1 MCWLTWHFKGGMKW
15 LVVELNASV
24 TISNPRKSLM
34 RHPTRPNDAGLM
46 MVMCM
51 YERGNRGTAGRV
63 KDTKKKKKLEW
74 GWKEDKEQRWAE
86 RKISALTFVPG
97 CNKCSPTRDNP
108 GALTLPTDY
117 SGWEWRSENT
127 VNSVIYRPLGF
138 HIHLS
143 LQWHPYQRFLPPL
156 PVTDML

>member
-1 MCWLTWHFKGGMKW
+1 MKW

-63 KDTKKKKKLEW
+63 KDTKKKKNLS
-74 GWKEDKEQRWAE
+74 EDE
-86 RKISALTFVPG
+86 RKI
-97 CNKCSPTRDNP
+97 K
-108 GALTLPTDY
+108 
-117 SGWEWRSENT
+117 
-127 VNSVIYRPLGF
+127 NSDE
-138 HIHLS
+138 
-143 LQWHPYQRFLPPL
+143 QRGKYPH
-156 PVTDML
+156 